1 MLKITK
7 IHLYLH
13 MFSEKLTHAWYPK
26 FQEGQNEVLISS
38 HLLSYPQIPLFFFS
52 ISVNG
57 TINFISPN
65 LKSLKNLDLLFFITF
80 NIFLI
85 LIYSVFMHRE
95 SKLLSIF
102 MASFY
107 LSHCSFLPRLMCW
120 PSVSS
125 LCFHSC
131 HFLYPE
137 AKVVICKISPSS

>member
-1 MLKITK
+1 MPDILNFRRVKMK
-7 IHLYLH
+7 FLFLH
-13 MFSEKLTHAWYPK
+13 IFWVIPK
-26 FQEGQNEVLISS
+26 SLF
-38 HLLSYPQIPLFFFS
+38 FFFS

-107 LSHCSFLPRLMCW
+107 LSHCSFLLRLMCW

>member
-1 MLKITK
+1 MPDILNFRRVKMK
-7 IHLYLH
+7 FLFLH
-13 MFSEKLTHAWYPK
+13 IFWVIPK
-26 FQEGQNEVLISS
+26 S
-38 HLLSYPQIPLFFFS
+38 LFFFS

-107 LSHCSFLPRLMCW
+107 LSHCSFLLRLMCW